1 MKMEPAF
8 HINTMSW
15 NSMPAQSVA
24 EGESHMSMSMPA
36 YDQRAYDA
44 STFVG

>member
-24 EGESHMSMSMPA
+24 EGEAHMSMPV